1 MWDFF
6 CNFVPKFRAMEPKQ
20 EYRFDSP
27 GKEEWLAGIQYIRET
42 YCAPNWIR
50 VILGE
55 KINRSN
61 FTCLHFV
68 TFSCIVDMV
77 SQSGGKV
84 LLQALDADLH
94 QYIIN
99 DVRIRIYWREE
110 EETAFTEPELKPFN
124 LWRIDEKYYTNYSIA
139 LSQYFERTYFP
150 GKDISGLQEC
160 IAELFQNI
168 LDHAEANGNAFFA
181 ISYDKDEG
189 QIEIA
194 ICDFGVGIPHTLREQ
209 FPNECEALQKCLLPG
224 VTAGSQKHNRG
235 FGMENIV
242 NTMSSSD
249 MMRIISNK
257 AILIKSKSYEDV
269 TPLSYDFKGTLI
281 HFTISAYSFE
291 DMDIINELNFG

>member
-1 MWDFF
+1 M
-6 CNFVPKFRAMEPKQ
+6 PKFRAMEPKQ

-99 DVRIRIYWREE
+99 DDTLY
-110 EETAFTEPELKPFN
+110 
-124 LWRIDEKYYTNYSIA
+124 
-139 LSQYFERTYFP
+139 
-150 GKDISGLQEC
+150 DIG
-160 IAELFQNI
+160 
-168 LDHAEANGNAFFA
+168 G
-181 ISYDKDEG
+181 
-189 QIEIA
+189 
-194 ICDFGVGIPHTLREQ
+194 
-209 FPNECEALQKCLLPG
+209 
-224 VTAGSQKHNRG
+224 
-235 FGMENIV
+235 
-242 NTMSSSD
+242 
-249 MMRIISNK
+249 
-257 AILIKSKSYEDV
+257 
-269 TPLSYDFKGTLI
+269 
-281 HFTISAYSFE
+281 
-291 DMDIINELNFG
+291 